1 MISRTRRVWLFVV
14 LSRPH
19 FLLGGFALFGLG
31 AAIARYLGNEVDAG
45 MYVYGQALVTFGQ
58 LMTHYLNEYYDG
70 PADSQNPRRT
80 PFSGGSG
87 AIGPGLLSRR
97 TAQSA
102 AIICLAIMGILAS
115 ARLIR
120 GDVPLVA
127 WLLFL
132 LLLFGAFFYNA
143 PPLRLVSSGYGE
155 LTAAL
160 TVGGI
165 VPSFA
170 FVLQTGQL
178 HRILFMSTA
187 PLIALCFAMLI
198 TFELPDYYTDA
209 RFGKSNLLVR
219 IGWQNA
225 MRLHDLAI
233 LFAIL
238 SYILAYFSGF
248 PMRVALGAAIVV
260 PLALAQIWQMGRLR
274 AGFKPHWRTL
284 TMVGLGL
291 FSLAAYIELVGFLLS

>member
-1 MISRTRRVWLFVV
+1 MSRMRQVWLFIV

-31 AAIARYLGNEVDAG
+31 AAIARYLGNRVDVG
-45 MYVYGQALVTFGQ
+45 MYVFGQALVTSGQ
-58 LMTHYLNEYYDG
+58 LMTHYLNECYDG
-70 PADSQNPRRT
+70 PTDSQNPRRT
-80 PFSGGSG
+80 LFSGGSG
-87 AIGPGLLSRR
+87 AIGPGLLSSR
-97 TAQSA
+97 TAQYA
-102 AIICLAIMGILAS
+102 AIVCLACIAILAS
-115 ARLIR
+115 AALIR
-120 GDVPLVA
+120 GEVPLIA
-127 WLLFL
+127 WLLFI
-132 LLLFGAFFYNA
+132 LLLFGAFFYSA
-143 PPLRLVSSGYGE
+143 PPLRLASTGYGE

-187 PLIALCFAMLI
+187 PLVALCFAMLI
-198 TFELPDYYTDA
+198 AFELPDYQTDA
-209 RFGKSNLLVR
+209 RFGKDNLLVR

-238 SYILAYFSGF
+238 SYILAYFAGF
-248 PMRVALGAAIVV
+248 PFRVSLGAAIVV
-260 PLALAQIWQMGRLR
+260 PLALAQIWQMARLR
-274 AGFKPHWRTL
+274 AGFKPHWGTL
-284 TMVGLGL
+284 TLAGLGL
-291 FSLAAYIELVGFLLS
+291 FGLAAYVELVGFLLS